1 VIIIKLFNR
10 YNTDISPLHLYSFGG
25 NFTDTN
31 FNNMNFLQNRFN
43 YVGVLK
49 LTLIN
54 AIWLSFALSVKAI
67 PINNSNDFYTID
79 NQPKVC
85 PSANLL
91 PKRRFDTAKYSIYI
105 CRGDKV
111 NSLGYYVRI
120 SKSDGSNMTVPVS
133 SNTGETYVAVKD
145 QSAYAV
151 TPYEMIA
158 TKNNRLILREKVV
171 NAIAGNGQS
180 LASACPE
187 GQNPLVEAQT
197 KSFLVYICVGDP
209 DASYVAI
216 ARNADAYGQRSYRK
230 ITLPLQSYNSHPQ
243 TKTKQYVAVM
253 GDTRYVLTSK
263 VLKVSQNGRTVIK
276 EKVLHW
282 N

>member
-1 VIIIKLFNR
+1 
-10 YNTDISPLHLYSFGG
+10 
-25 NFTDTN
+25 
-31 FNNMNFLQNRFN
+31 MNFLQNN
-43 YVGVLK
+43 YVGAFK
-49 LTLIN
+49 LALIS
-54 AIWLSFALSVKAI
+54 AIWLLFAPLAKAI
-67 PINNSNDFYTID
+67 PTNNTNDFSTLD
-79 NQPKVC
+79 SQEKVC

-105 CRGDKV
+105 CRGDKH

-120 SKSDGSNMTVPVS
+120 SKTDGTNMTLPVS
-133 SNTGETYVAVKD
+133 SNNSETYVAV
-145 QSAYAV
+145 QGNAAYAV

-171 NAIAGNGQS
+171 NAIAGNGQP
-180 LASACPE
+180 LAKACPG

-197 KSFLVYICVGDP
+197 RSFLIYICGGGT

-216 ARNADAYGQRSYRK
+216 ARNGDRK
-230 ITLPLQSYNSHPQ
+230 ITLPLQSNNSQLQ
-243 TKTKQYVAVM
+243 TGAQQYVAVL

-263 VLKVSQNGRTVIK
+263 VLKVSQDGRIVIK